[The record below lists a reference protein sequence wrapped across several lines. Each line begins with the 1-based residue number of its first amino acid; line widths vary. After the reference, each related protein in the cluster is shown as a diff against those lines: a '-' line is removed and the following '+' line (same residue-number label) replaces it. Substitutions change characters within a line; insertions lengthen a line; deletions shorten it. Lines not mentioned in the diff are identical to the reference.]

1 MIYARAQRFGSFKA
15 LVNRLAANAADRLR
29 LEYPF
34 LIGLELRLMRTV
46 SVRSLGRHL
55 ITSALKKDGGA
66 RP

>member
-1 MIYARAQRFGSFKA
+1 
-15 LVNRLAANAADRLR
+15 
-29 LEYPF
+29 
-34 LIGLELRLMRTV
+34 MRTV